1 MRASTVQR
9 NREVLGGTPVFFGTR
24 VPVQILMDHMQ
35 AGDCLADF
43 LVDYPTVSHDQ
54 AVAVLMEAAEL
65 LLSHSHE
72 AAA

>member
-1 MRASTVQR
+1 
-9 NREVLGGTPVFFGTR
+9 
-24 VPVQILMDHMQ
+24 MDHMQ